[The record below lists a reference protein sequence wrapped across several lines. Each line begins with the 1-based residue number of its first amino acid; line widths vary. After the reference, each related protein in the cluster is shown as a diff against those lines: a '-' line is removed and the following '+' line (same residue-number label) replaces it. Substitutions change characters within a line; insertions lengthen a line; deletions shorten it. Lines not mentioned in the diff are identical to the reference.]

1 MALIAATS
9 AAFFLFTISLCL
21 IGHAG
26 LALFFPN
33 GAIKNIWIRYFFAMT
48 LGLSVVMTIMVALG
62 TIPFFS
68 FWAVIGTLLI
78 TVVSAG
84 ILLLAKR
91 EVFHGK
97 MVRSRLLSFL
107 YSSVLES
114 V

>member
-33 GAIKNIWIRYFFAMT
+33 GAIKNICIRYFFAMT

-62 TIPFFS
+62 TITFFS

-84 ILLLAKR
+84 ILLWQNGK
-91 EVFHGK
+91 VFHGK